1 MTYNYHNC
9 NTAHAAGEMQ
19 KQEEA
24 ERRVQ
29 SAKEQKKDAYDA
41 EMKSLAT
48 EALKVAKQNQR
59 IANKTFWV
67 AVVSGIIGLIT
78 LIFK

>member
-1 MTYNYHNC
+1 MDNHSARAVCHN
-9 NTAHAAGEMQ
+9 AEAQ
-19 KQEEA
+19 KQQNNIMA
-24 ERRVQ
+24 L
-29 SAKEQKKDAYDA
+29 KELKQDNYND
-41 EMKSLAT
+41 EMKT
-48 EALKVAKQNQR
+48 IAKQTQR

>member
-1 MTYNYHNC
+1 MPYDCSLNSARALIDT
-9 NTAHAAGEMQ
+9 Q
-19 KQEEA
+19 KKEDA

-29 SAKEQKKDAYDA
+29 LAKEQKKDAYDA
-41 EMKSLAT
+41 EMKSLA
-48 EALKVAKQNQR
+48 EQNLQAAIKNQH

-67 AVVSGIIGLIT
+67 AVVSGIIGLIA